1 MLNRIYTRSEEAI
14 WKQKGLL
21 RVPKSYRQEALAI
34 ASKEYIESL
43 RCYSEVRRLLAA
55 GKKPRDVAIF
65 IQQHNEYQII
75 KFWCDQKICS
85 GVCAFFHS
93 AIGNSSKSGGR
104 AASRAIDDCETSIR
118 R

>member
-1 MLNRIYTRSEEAI
+1 MLNRIYTRSAKEAI

-55 GKKPRDVAIF
+55 GKKP
-65 IQQHNEYQII
+65 
-75 KFWCDQKICS
+75 
-85 GVCAFFHS
+85 
-93 AIGNSSKSGGR
+93 
-104 AASRAIDDCETSIR
+104 
-118 R
+118 